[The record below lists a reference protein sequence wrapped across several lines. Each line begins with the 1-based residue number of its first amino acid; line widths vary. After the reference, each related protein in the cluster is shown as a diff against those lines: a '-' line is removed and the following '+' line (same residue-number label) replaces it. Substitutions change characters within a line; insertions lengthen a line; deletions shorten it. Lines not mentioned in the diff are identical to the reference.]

1 MDDCIGP
8 PTPPPTSTPTPEP
21 TSSPI
26 SSDEPTTGPSI
37 VFGAALVVDPGASPS
52 PVAREAQ
59 GPAPP
64 ETWCLGGC
72 DANEKCVGNQ
82 NHPQGV
88 DDEECRPCLSG
99 QTYWPCDGKCFIS
112 ECQTWHCHLIKHKLN
127 PFFLF
132 HIIIFTM
139 IHQLMVYVSVG
150 MKQLLVY
157 LQHPAVAWHN

>member
-1 MDDCIGP
+1 MVSSAYNVLCSCKNLALILCISLFLLLVLVFIAHKFEYRMDDCIGP
-8 PTPPPTSTPTPEP
+8 PTPPPTSTPTPKP

-88 DDEECRPCLSG
+88 DDKACRPCLSG
-99 QTYWPCDGKCFIS
+99 QTYWPCDGKCHFIS
-112 ECQTWHCHLIKHKLN
+112 VCQTWHCHLIKH
-127 PFFLF
+127 
-132 HIIIFTM
+132 
-139 IHQLMVYVSVG
+139 
-150 MKQLLVY
+150 
-157 LQHPAVAWHN
+157 